1 MNYILLLS
9 AYSDSIKVMNFGQI
23 RERSVLFLII
33 IDLKAGLLFLFLL
46 KLGYIQKKYLN
57 LGDLK
62 NLRTN
67 NFIGIWKRT
76 NFSAR
81 CLSALF

>member
-1 MNYILLLS
+1 MGSNSPWDYLLLCLNLNRQHIQLVAFVFYKRLG

-46 KLGYIQKKYLN
+46 KLGYIQ
-57 LGDLK
+57 
-62 NLRTN
+62 
-67 NFIGIWKRT
+67 
-76 NFSAR
+76 
-81 CLSALF
+81 